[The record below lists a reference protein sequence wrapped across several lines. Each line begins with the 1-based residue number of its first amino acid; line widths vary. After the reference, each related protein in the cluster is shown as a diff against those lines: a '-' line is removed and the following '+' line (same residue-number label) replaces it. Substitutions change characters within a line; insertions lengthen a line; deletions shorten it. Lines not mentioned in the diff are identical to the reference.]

1 LVRERYRLLRGE
13 GVPGG
18 DFIDELPI
26 LNLSE
31 EGRVLGKRL
40 LAELDVPRAAPFFSD
55 HFPRKP
61 VFPATLLIEAEV
73 RIALEL
79 ARQVVDKRACP
90 LLHLVRVRNVK
101 VRAFTSPG
109 QTLCLRAELRSA
121 AAETVEV
128 DVSAWSGERR
138 VATSR
143 VELSAGKGD

>member
-1 LVRERYRLLRGE
+1 VRERYRLLRGE

-18 DFIDELPI
+18 DFLDELPN

-31 EGRVLGKRL
+31 EGRVSGKRL
-40 LAELDVPRAAPFFSD
+40 LGELNVPRVAPFFSD

-79 ARQVVDKRACP
+79 GREVVNERARP
-90 LLHLVRVRNVK
+90 LLRLVRVRNVK

-109 QTLCLRAELRSA
+109 QTLLLRAEIRSA
-121 AAETVEV
+121 SGETAEV

-143 VELSAGKGD
+143 VELSSGGR